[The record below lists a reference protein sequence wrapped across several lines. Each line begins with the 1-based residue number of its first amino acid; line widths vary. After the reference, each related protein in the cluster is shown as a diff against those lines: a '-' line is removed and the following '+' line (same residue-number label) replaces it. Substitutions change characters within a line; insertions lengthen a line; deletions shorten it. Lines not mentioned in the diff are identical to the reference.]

1 MYIDRLVLLVI
12 WKYTDACFLF
22 SLRNSRSGAIPKV
35 VLPKWAINFHLLLN
49 GQFIFARTIRTQW
62 PITWGNDHC
71 QAIGSYFSSWCP
83 ETTNITEEKA
93 GCTSSSKL
101 SFIAATLTKS
111 LSKLVLRALHSKTL
125 LSKSWENFWGM
136 FQDFQ
141 VEKTPFFKLFKLK
154 QQNNIWCK
162 KLFVCLSDDP
172 SFFGNTPRSF
182 VHSSLPGCVNEKGK
196 LI

>member
-62 PITWGNDHC
+62 PITWGNDH
-71 QAIGSYFSSWCP
+71 CP

-172 SFFGNTPRSF
+172 TFFGKTLCSF
-182 VHSSLPGCVNEKGK
+182 VHSSLPGCANEKGK
-196 LI
+196 WI